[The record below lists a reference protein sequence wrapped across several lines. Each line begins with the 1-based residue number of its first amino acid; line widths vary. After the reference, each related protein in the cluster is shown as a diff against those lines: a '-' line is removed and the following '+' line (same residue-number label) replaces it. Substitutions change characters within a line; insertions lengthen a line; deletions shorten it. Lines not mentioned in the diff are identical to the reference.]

1 MKKTVPFEIFG
12 ANQYLSFNI
21 LDLAKLEQKTGKT
34 IDQII
39 ATQDVGINFALL
51 ALPIAMNQ
59 HYHNETPEF
68 FAAKIEEHLESG
80 GTFNDISVP
89 LVRALL
95 VSGILGK
102 EVADHAMGLVTEE
115 QKNEIA
121 TEEKPSKRSKNG

>member
-1 MKKTVPFEIFG
+1 MKKTVPFELFG
-12 ANQYLSFNI
+12 PNQYLMFDI
-21 LDLAKLEQKTGKT
+21 LRLAELEQKTGKT
-34 IDQII
+34 LDQII
-39 ATQDVGINFALL
+39 AAQDVGVNFALI
-51 ALPIAMNQ
+51 ALPIAMKQ
-59 HYHNETPEF
+59 HYNRETAEF

-115 QKNEIA
+115 PKNAPEA
-121 TEEKPSKRSKNG
+121 AVKPSKRSKIG